1 MKIIY
6 EAFDGTQFDNEYDC
20 ESYEFQKQILEK
32 TGIRVFDRHR
42 RKLPN
47 LNFTGQYYDT
57 DGTEYRVVIHD
68 EDDLRDMK
76 EVQKF
81 TGMYCDIDSIGTW
94 YYSDDSNMWVMFYNG
109 NRRKIL

>member
-6 EAFDGTQFDNEYDC
+6 EAFDGKQFDDDYDC

-32 TGIRVFDRHR
+32 TGIRVFDRQR

-57 DGTEYRVVIHD
+57 DGTEHRVVIHD

-76 EVQKF
+76 EIQKF

-94 YYSDDSNMWVMFYNG
+94 YYSDNSNMLVMLSNG
-109 NRRKIL
+109 DRRKIL